1 MSNSYAKRAQS
12 KLYDAEVAA
21 RLAGARR
28 AAGLTQ
34 AALAALVGLS
44 VQQVH
49 KYESGQSRVTA
60 GNLVVYAEALDIP
73 VTALVGTDPGEI
85 ALIRSYRAIRNLG
98 IRQRLVDLAEAM
110 AGSEGASDD

>member
-49 KYESGQSRVTA
+49 
-60 GNLVVYAEALDIP
+60 NLVVYAEALDIP